1 MAAAYTEAEAE
12 FNSAFVRHDAVSKAL
27 SSARYNYEITKNAFI
42 VACGTI
48 TAEQHEEGLRDLRKM
63 EDRIN
68 ELAMKAENAKKE
80 FDEAFNNFI
89 DEQH

>member
-1 MAAAYTEAEAE
+1 
-12 FNSAFVRHDAVSKAL
+12 
-27 SSARYNYEITKNAFI
+27 
-42 VACGTI
+42 
-48 TAEQHEEGLRDLRKM
+48 M